1 LVDDVMTTGST
12 AAACARAL
20 KIAGA
25 RQVVLLTLART
36 DRRIGFDL
44 ELRDSNF
51 SGSTEHA

>member
-1 LVDDVMTTGST
+1 VDDVMTTGST